1 MKGVSCKE
9 VEGVHPLC
17 RRCWRPGINQW
28 KLSIST
34 GELDDTQKQKIE
46 DLKDRIRK
54 QDDELFSQ
62 RKQLIDLSNLVE
74 EQKSELIK
82 RDGKLK
88 EQMYVAHV
96 QEERLQDK
104 GKEIV
109 HLLQHQE
116 AEREEQEIAEY
127 QTDKKVWSCLY
138 EWGPAI
144 SGCSLATLF

>member
-1 MKGVSCKE
+1 M
-9 VEGVHPLC
+9 
-17 RRCWRPGINQW
+17 
-28 KLSIST
+28 
-34 GELDDTQKQKIE
+34 
-46 DLKDRIRK
+46 
-54 QDDELFSQ
+54 
-62 RKQLIDLSNLVE
+62 IDLSNLVE

-127 QTDKKVWSCLY
+127 QTDKKV
-138 EWGPAI
+138 
-144 SGCSLATLF
+144 